1 MLQYFDQVAQ
11 LSDKLATAMARGLGA
26 ADASQTITK
35 DRHTSYL
42 RLNYYPVHNET
53 NDPNAAQQLGIERSC
68 SMQLRTIGIGDL
80 YHADRI
86 VYHGDRI
93 MAFPMQAYRC
103 GISDCA

>member
-1 MLQYFDQVAQ
+1 MLRYFDQVAQ

-42 RLNYYPVHNET
+42 RLNYYPVHNEPT
-53 NDPNAAQQLGIERSC
+53 NPNAAPQLGIERSC
-68 SMQLRTIGIGDL
+68 YMQLHTIGIHDL

-86 VYHGDRI
+86 MV
-93 MAFPMQAYRC
+93 FPYA
-103 GISDCA
+103 GIQMRDF